1 MIKKLLLFILPVS
14 LFLTSCKEDKQE
26 GANELLAQA
35 QTLID
40 NGAWDQAL
48 IIIDS
53 IHNTYPRLV
62 AQRRLAKNLSDS
74 ITYLE
79 AQKNLAHADTIL
91 PPLLQEVD
99 QLLKNFKYEKNN
111 KYEDEGRYIPKNL
124 ITDNN
129 SSRNFIQ
136 AYVTDQ
142 RHTAVKSYYF
152 GSVQANQYCI
162 TLKANGEEQTFT
174 GSNHV
179 FNSEGYHEMLS
190 LDEEQALAFLS
201 FVSTHQ
207 NAKITVVGK
216 GKKNHSWA
224 YNLSDNEKRSL
235 AKTYQLGCV
244 MKDIKQAEQ
253 LQLNANRIIMHYI
266 EKQAK

>member
-1 MIKKLLLFILPVS
+1 LV
-14 LFLTSCKEDKQE
+14 
-26 GANELLAQA
+26 QA

-40 NGAWDQAL
+40 NGSWEEAL
-48 IIIDS
+48 VLIDS
-53 IHNTYPRLV
+53 IHKAYPRLV

-91 PPLLQEVD
+91 PPLMQEVD
-99 QLLKNFKYEKNN
+99 QLLKNFKYEKNS
-111 KYEDEGRYIPKNL
+111 KYEDEGKYIPKNL

-142 RHTAVKSYYF
+142 RHTVVKSYYF
-152 GSVQANQYCI
+152 GTNKVNQCSI
-162 TLKANGEEQTFT
+162 TLKANGDEQSFI
-174 GSNHV
+174 GNNHV

-201 FVSTHQ
+201 FISTHQ
-207 NAKITVVGK
+207 NAKITVLCK
-216 GKKNHSWA
+216 GQKGLSWA
-224 YNLSDNEKRSL
+224 YNLSNNEKESL
-235 AKTYQLGCV
+235 VKTYQLGCV
-244 MKDIKQAEQ
+244 MKDINQSEQ
-253 LQLNANRIIMHYI
+253 LQLNANRIIMRYL
-266 EKQAK
+266 EKQTK